1 MKDSTAFGAG
11 IVVGAAGLACGLA
24 IAGAETDPV
33 KAHPEYYTVRMD
45 NEWVR
50 VLEYRLKPG
59 QKEPMHSH
67 PHGFVYMLGDAR
79 ARVTLAD
86 GSSSV
91 IEDHADDLTWRGPTT
106 HALENVGNTDVHA
119 IGVEL
124 KPCAR
129 E

>member
-1 MKDSTAFGAG
+1 MKLSMAFGAG
-11 IVVGAAGLACGLA
+11 IVVGAAGLAGGLV
-24 IAGAETDPV
+24 IAGPGMDPV
-33 KAHPEYYTVRMD
+33 KAHPEYYTVRID

-67 PHGFVYMLGDAR
+67 PHGFVYMLADAR
-79 ARVTLAD
+79 ARVTPAD
-86 GSSSV
+86 GNSSV
-91 IEDHADDLTWRGPTT
+91 IEDHAGDLIWRGPTT
-106 HALENVGNTDVHA
+106 HAYENVGNTDVHA

-129 E
+129 Q

>member
-1 MKDSTAFGAG
+1 MKVLTAFSAG
-11 IVVGAAGLACGLA
+11 IVVGAAGLAGGLVL
-24 IAGAETDPV
+24 AESGTDPV
-33 KAHPEYYTVRMD
+33 KSHPEYYNVRID

-67 PHGFVYMLGDAR
+67 PHGFVYMLADAR

-86 GSSSV
+86 GTSSV
-91 IEDHADDLTWRGPTT
+91 VEDHPGDLNWRGPTT
-106 HALENVGNTDVHA
+106 HAFENVGDTDVHA

-124 KPCAR
+124 KPCTPK
-129 E
+129 